1 MLPFPWASTADGALR
16 GKRQVILIICNA
28 DLPTERSLHGLR
40 AKLSG
45 VPEAGT
51 AAEKDVWCSTLDE
64 QACLHIA
71 QTAAEQ
77 QNSTNITHSDA
88 YGL

>member
-1 MLPFPWASTADGALR
+1 MLIYQQRDHCMASEPSCQECLKLALLLRKMCGAVPWGSHKQI
-16 GKRQVILIICNA
+16 KR
-28 DLPTERSLHGLR
+28 
-40 AKLSG
+40 
-45 VPEAGT
+45 VPLMVKE
-51 AAEKDVWCSTLDE
+51 DE